1 MAPVRFIVLVCLV
14 LAACGGDGE
23 SVDEASPTAVVT
35 TVVTTTTL
43 AATTTQATTT
53 TTEPTTT
60 TTTQATTTTSTVSDE
75 QLAAAAAVGDIAAG
89 EELYNTELDL
99 GLQQPGACT
108 TCHTLDGV
116 DSPWAPTHGGISK
129 IAGER
134 VEGMSAVDY
143 LRESIVDPRAFQVD
157 NWILTM
163 PQNYSEVLSEEQINN
178 LIAFLLTR

>member
-1 MAPVRFIVLVCLV
+1 MLVSLV

-23 SVDEASPTAVVT
+23 SADEVSPTAVT
-35 TVVTTTTL
+35 TTAVTTTTL
-43 AATTTQATTT
+43 ATTTTQATTT
-53 TTEPTTT
+53 TTTQPTTT
-60 TTTQATTTTSTVSDE
+60 TTTQPTTTTSTVSDE

-116 DSPWAPTHGGISK
+116 DNSFAPTHGGISK

-143 LRESIVDPRAFQVD
+143 LRESIVDPLAFQVD
-157 NWILTM
+157 NWIMIM
-163 PQNYSEVLSEEQINN
+163 PKNYSEVLSEEQINN

>member
-14 LAACGGDGE
+14 LAACGGVGE
-23 SVDEASPTAVVT
+23 SADETSPTA
-35 TVVTTTTL
+35 VTTTTL
-43 AATTTQATTT
+43 ATTTTQATTT

-60 TTTQATTTTSTVSDE
+60 TTTQPTTTTSTVSDE

-89 EELYNTELDL
+89 EELYNTEVDV
-99 GLQQPGACT
+99 GSWSPVCT

-116 DSPWAPTHGGISK
+116 DNSFAPTHGGISK

-143 LRESIVDPRAFQVD
+143 LRQSIVDPLAFQVD
-157 NWILTM
+157 AWPLTM
-163 PQNYSEVLSEEQINN
+163 PKNYSEVLSEEQINN